1 MSRLNVWR
9 LMKFYNPA
17 VRLDLQPVGR
27 NSKLDDV
34 RVFTLVHQRISY
46 SESGAYPDHSRV
58 KWIPQRMGEFLA
70 GPSTTTKQA
79 DQNKHTRLSVATADN
94 GYRHAKSVMLRPIT
108 KISPR

>member
-1 MSRLNVWR
+1 
-9 LMKFYNPA
+9 MKFYNPA
-17 VRLDLQPVGR
+17 VRLDLHVGR

-58 KWIPQRMGEFLA
+58 KRIPQRMCELLA

-79 DQNKHTRLSVATADN
+79 DQNKHTRLSVVAADN
-94 GYRHAKSVMLRPIT
+94 ATGTRKA
-108 KISPR
+108 

>member
-1 MSRLNVWR
+1 
-9 LMKFYNPA
+9 MKFYNPA

-58 KWIPQRMGEFLA
+58 KRIPQRMGELLA
-70 GPSTTTKQA
+70 GPSTKTKQA
-79 DQNKHTRLSVATADN
+79 DQNKHTRLSVVGRGQWLLAREKPDAQTHYEN
-94 GYRHAKSVMLRPIT
+94 FT
-108 KISPR
+108 